1 MFRALFNW
9 IGGLF
14 RRKRSAPPV
23 AFVWL
28 LEEPRALDED
38 TVKRVVSRALQIDFP
53 AGPEGD
59 DKLGD
64 FPRFVVGELPSFM
77 VKLDEHMLLVNC
89 FPVPYVNDP
98 EGAARKIPEG
108 RLRQAVGEHRAWVSA
123 DLLGDYEGE
132 ALAEGLRMIGKVA
145 AELADERCLALVVT
159 HTEGTF
165 VYTPELLEA
174 LRSDDPV
181 GSLSPG
187 YAPVTEIAPDDP
199 DLRRAEEEAR
209 SRWGEFEAAFRNP
222 APNQSIFSVKLP
234 ISDSKTTEH
243 IWVSVESVEGGTI
256 TGTLGNQ
263 PLALQFMNEG
273 DRVRGQVGEVEDW
286 VYMQDGQPV
295 GLFSVKVL
303 DEKSR
308 RR

>member
-28 LEEPRALDED
+28 LEEPRALDEE
-38 TVKRVVSRALQIDFP
+38 TVKRLVSRALEIDFP

-59 DKLGD
+59 DQLGD

-77 VKLDEHMLLVNC
+77 VKLDEHVVLVNC

-98 EGAARKIPEG
+98 ERAAREIPES

-132 ALAEGLRMIGKVA
+132 ALAEGLRLIGKIA
-145 AELADERCLALVVT
+145 AELADDRCLALVVT
-159 HTEGTF
+159 HTEATF

-181 GSLSPG
+181 GTLSPG
-187 YAPVTEIAPDDP
+187 FVPVTDVAPDDP
-199 DLRRAEEEAR
+199 DLLRAAEEAR
-209 SRWGEFEAAFRNP
+209 GRWGEFETAFRNP
-222 APNQSIFSVKLP
+222 APSQETFSVKLP
-234 ISDSKTTEH
+234 ISEGERTEH
-243 IWVSVESVEGGTI
+243 MWVSVEAVEGDTI
-256 TGTLGNQ
+256 TGTLDNQ
-263 PLALQFMNEG
+263 PLDLQFIREG
-273 DRVRGQVGEVEDW
+273 DRVRGRVAEVEDW
-286 VYMQDGQPV
+286 IFMQDGQPV
-295 GLFSVKVL
+295 GLFSLKVL
-303 DEKSR
+303 EKKSR
-308 RR
+308 R